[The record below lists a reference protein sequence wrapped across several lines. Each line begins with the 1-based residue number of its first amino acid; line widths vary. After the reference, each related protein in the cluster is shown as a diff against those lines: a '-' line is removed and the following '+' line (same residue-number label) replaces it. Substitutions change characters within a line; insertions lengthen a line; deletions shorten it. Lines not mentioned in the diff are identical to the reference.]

1 VLAATRFPFG
11 FDVSKANGAIVEPEL
26 SIVIPFCDV
35 ELYLEACLDSVAAQ
49 TFTSFEA
56 VLVDDGSTDDSSNIA
71 ERFLQ
76 KDRRFRLV
84 RQPNRGTG
92 AARNTGLQEIRGK
105 YIAFV
110 DSDDIVA
117 DDAYEQLIGSL
128 RETGSDI
135 ACGGVRRFD
144 HEHVWASPLH
154 EGIFDETRLRTHIS
168 RQADLLG
175 DRTVWNKVYRRS
187 FWVEHGITYPEHAL
201 EDASVAVPAHVLAE
215 AVDVL
220 KGPVYFW
227 RQRDKGPLSTT
238 QRIFELHILNGRM
251 EQVQTVSTFL
261 AKHDMSLKRAYDF
274 VALQHDVLIL
284 LTALPHVDDVS
295 RRKILDFS
303 REFLEKAEDGVLSAV
318 GAEEKEYY
326 ELLLQGQ
333 TSKLIQLLTQ
343 RPQESFL

>member
-1 VLAATRFPFG
+1 M
-11 FDVSKANGAIVEPEL
+11 EPEL

-35 ELYLEACLDSVAAQ
+35 ELYLEACLDSVARQ
-49 TFTSFEA
+49 TFSDFEA
-56 VLVDDGSTDDSSNIA
+56 VLVDDGSTDSSSNIA
-71 ERFLQ
+71 ESFTL
-76 KDRRFRLV
+76 KDQRFRLV
-84 RQPNRGTG
+84 RQSNRGTG
-92 AARNTGLQEIRGK
+92 AARNAGLQEIRGK
-105 YIAFV
+105 YVAFV

-144 HEHVWASPLH
+144 RENVWASPLH
-154 EGIFDETRLRTHIS
+154 EGIFDETRLRTHIT

-201 EDASVAVPAHVLAE
+201 EDASVAVPAHVMAGS
-215 AVDVL
+215 VDVL

-227 RQRDKGPLSTT
+227 RQRDNGPLSTT

-251 EQVQTVSTFL
+251 EQVQTVSNFL
-261 AKHDMSLKRAYDF
+261 AKHDTSLKKAYDL

-284 LTALPHVDDVS
+284 LTALPHVNEAT
-295 RRKILDFS
+295 RKRIFEFS
-303 REFLEKAEDGVLSAV
+303 REFLGNVDDGVLGEI
-318 GAEEKEYY
+318 GAEEKDYY

-333 TSKLIQLLTQ
+333 NSKLLQLLMQ
-343 RPQESFL
+343 RPEESFL